1 MQTQIELRKIV
12 GPKEEVWPPNIIN
25 SQMVPVK
32 CL

>member
-1 MQTQIELRKIV
+1 MQPHIELRKTV

-25 SQMVPVK
+25 SQMAPVK